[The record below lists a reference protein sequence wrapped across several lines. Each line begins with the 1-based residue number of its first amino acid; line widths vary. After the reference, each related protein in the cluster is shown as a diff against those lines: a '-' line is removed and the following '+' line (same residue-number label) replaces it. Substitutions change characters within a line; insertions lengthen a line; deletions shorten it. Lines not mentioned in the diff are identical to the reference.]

1 MIAKNVELN
10 QEFSFGHPVSR
21 VKINQIYNSHFTG
34 SPLWNLSSKEAI
46 MLQNSWNRSIRL
58 MLDVP
63 LRTHR
68 YLLEPVA
75 RVDHVTLQLAKLFL
89 GFVNQIKKSHK
100 PLMVQLL
107 DKVKYDVRSTTGKNL
122 RMLMLL
128 TKKTNVDQI
137 SKEDYKK
144 IDYPSL

>member
-1 MIAKNVELN
+1 
-10 QEFSFGHPVSR
+10 
-21 VKINQIYNSHFTG
+21 
-34 SPLWNLSSKEAI
+34 

-137 SKEDYKK
+137 SKEDYKR
-144 IDYPSL
+144 IDYHKISVDERWRVYLIEEMIDYRYNQIEIKGFEPEEIHEMLNFVCTT

>member
-1 MIAKNVELN
+1 
-10 QEFSFGHPVSR
+10 
-21 VKINQIYNSHFTG
+21 
-34 SPLWNLSSKEAI
+34 

-75 RVDHVTLQLAKLFL
+75 RIDHVTLQLAKLFL

-144 IDYPSL
+144 IDYHKINVDEQWRVYLIEEIIDYRYNQIDNKGFEPEEVDEMLNIICTT